1 MQVSIASPYWSYYP
15 GQEATL
21 TDELAQ
27 VWHECGHCKIVGD
40 AEETA
45 EQTHTDTGDSEATP
59 ESAGDTDGQSN
70 NTSGD
75 GTIDT
80 GDGEAAP
87 ESVGDTDG
95 QSDNTTSDGTT
106 DTGDGEAAPKGR
118 RSR

>member
-45 EQTHTDTGDSEATP
+45 EQTHTDTGD
-59 ESAGDTDGQSN
+59 
-70 NTSGD
+70 
-75 GTIDT
+75 
-80 GDGEAAP
+80 GEAAP